1 MTGQGRPRLA
11 VLGSPIAHSQ
21 SPALHAAAYRVL
33 GFDAEY
39 GSAEV
44 ESGGLRAFVDSL
56 SPVWRGLSL
65 TMPLKEE
72 VLPLLDSAD
81 RLTTLAQAT
90 NTVLFTDHAGS
101 RRIDGFNTDVAG
113 IVNAL
118 ADGGVRDARDV
129 LLLGAGATARSA
141 VVAAASLGA
150 QHITVAVR
158 NAARAESVV
167 QTAHESGVATTIIP
181 LSEGL
186 ARTSAA
192 VAISTLPGGALTSV
206 DVARVM
212 PEAGSVLLDVAYAPW
227 PSLLGRQWAAGG
239 GEVVSGLR
247 MLVHQALAQVR
258 VFVGGDPELVLEN
271 EPAVLAAMF
280 EAVGLPA

>member
-1 MTGQGRPRLA
+1 MTVRGRPRFA
-11 VLGSPIAHSQ
+11 VLGSPISHSQ

-33 GFDAEY
+33 GFDAGY

-44 ESGGLRAFVDSL
+44 GSGGLSSFIDGL
-56 SPVWRGLSL
+56 SDDWRGLSL

-81 RLTTLAQAT
+81 RLTTLAGAA
-90 NTVLFTDHAGS
+90 NTVLFTDDVG
-101 RRIDGFNTDVAG
+101 RRRVDGFNTDVAG

-118 ADGGVRDARDV
+118 ADGGVHTAREV

-158 NAARAESVV
+158 NAARAESVAR
-167 QTAHESGVATTIIP
+167 TAEESGVATRFIP

-192 VAISTLPGGALTSV
+192 VAIITLPV
-206 DVARVM
+206 
-212 PEAGSVLLDVAYAPW
+212 
-227 PSLLGRQWAAGG
+227 
-239 GEVVSGLR
+239 
-247 MLVHQALAQVR
+247 
-258 VFVGGDPELVLEN
+258 
-271 EPAVLAAMF
+271 
-280 EAVGLPA
+280 